1 MKNYYDFVN
10 SSEFNKS
17 TELCIILKDFQS
29 DKSSDWHNY
38 STLYHHMFKHLTEV
52 SMNIFEVGIYA
63 GSSVRSWKKYF
74 KNGNVYCG
82 DVNTNYFVN
91 EDGIK
96 SFYCDQ
102 DTPSSI
108 DSLWNTDELKNI
120 EFDIII
126 DDGKH
131 EFQSNIN
138 FLIHSIH
145 KLKTGGIFIIEDLTI
160 PTYNQFA
167 SILNE
172 LKEKL
177 KIEHIELIKLPN
189 SKNTIDNNILVIR
202 K

>member
-1 MKNYYDFVN
+1 MKSYYEFIN
-10 SSEFNKS
+10 NEEFNK
-17 TELCIILKDFQS
+17 TTDLCDTLKYYKS
-29 DKSSDWHNY
+29 DKCSDWHNY
-38 STLYHHMFKHLTEV
+38 STLYHHIFNHLTNV
-52 SMNIFEVGIYA
+52 PMNIFEVGIYA

-82 DVNTNYFVN
+82 DVNSNYFVN
-91 EDGIK
+91 EEKIK

-102 DTPSSI
+102 DTTASI
-108 DSLWNTDELKNI
+108 DFMWKNEDLNNI

-131 EFQSNIN
+131 EFTANIN
-138 FLIHSIH
+138 FLLHSIH
-145 KLKTGGIFIIEDLTI
+145 KLKTDGIFIVEDLTI

-177 KIEHIELIKLPN
+177 KVEHIELIKLPN

>member
-1 MKNYYDFVN
+1 MKLISN
-10 SSEFNKS
+10 SVIDSFFNEEKNNRE
-17 TELCIILKDFQS
+17 TDLCTILKKFGS
-29 DKSSDWHNY
+29 DKCSDWHNY
-38 STLYHHMFKHLTEV
+38 STFYDFIFSEDREKDLK
-52 SMNIFEVGIYA
+52 IFEVGIYA

-138 FLIHSIH
+138 FLIPYS
-145 KLKTGGIFIIEDLTI
+145 LTYI
-160 PTYNQFA
+160 NF
-167 SILNE
+167 
-172 LKEKL
+172 
-177 KIEHIELIKLPN
+177 
-189 SKNTIDNNILVIR
+189 
-202 K
+202 